1 LIGHAQFYISQRRR
15 YNIRPY
21 INDKYNPICNSDV
34 PISNEL
40 FENDCHKR
48 IKELGDPIKIPIG
61 AHSYPSYRYGRG
73 GYRGGRL
80 SFRCPESRR
89 EGGGRGGRK
98 HLLFHQ
104 RNPGY
109 TPVPK
114 RRNYLS
120 PNHKFHY

>member
-61 AHSYPSYRYGRG
+61 AHSYPSYRCGTYDLETSSSFSWEQVCSLDFFG
-73 GYRGGRL
+73 GTTDVSYRHDHH
-80 SFRCPESRR
+80 P
-89 EGGGRGGRK
+89 
-98 HLLFHQ
+98 LFLIQ
-104 RNPGY
+104 GI
-109 TPVPK
+109 
-114 RRNYLS
+114 
-120 PNHKFHY
+120 